1 MRPPSLHEVQRGFWR
16 SIAARPG
23 CSRSDF
29 DPGLIAGVKPD
40 ASLDSTGRIQV
51 YADAYFLRLRDVLI
65 EDFPAVA
72 KILGAEKFERLA
84 QDYLRAFPSEHPSV
98 RHLGRAMAEY
108 IGNRSDLPSYL
119 ADLARLEWA
128 MIDAFDAPNCSPLT
142 AESLR
147 EIEAERWPN
156 LKFTP
161 ISGLLVIRSGW
172 PIHELWSDEEPGAI
186 STAPTVL
193 RVWRGWDYQ
202 VRHATMEPREAEAL
216 NRLISGGPFAT
227 ICDAY
232 GDLPEDAAA
241 RESIAT
247 FARWLDDG
255 LIASVA

>member
-16 SIAARPG
+16 SITERPG

-29 DPGLIAGVKPD
+29 DPGLIAAVRPD
-40 ASLDSTGRIQV
+40 AHLDSTGRIQV

-72 KILGAEKFERLA
+72 KILGAGKFERLA
-84 QDYLRAFPSEHPSV
+84 QDYLRAFLSENPSV

-108 IGNRSDLPSYL
+108 IGSRSDLPSYL
-119 ADLARLEWA
+119 ADLAQLEWA
-128 MIDAFDAPNCSPLT
+128 MIDAFDAPVAQPLT
-142 AESLR
+142 ADSLR

-161 ISGLLVIRSGW
+161 IPGLRVIRSGW
-172 PIHELWSDEEPGAI
+172 PVHLLWSEDEAGYI
-186 STAPTVL
+186 SAAPTVL
-193 RVWRGWDYQ
+193 RVWRGRDYQ

-216 NRLISGGPFAT
+216 NRLNSGAPFAT

-232 GDLPEDAAA
+232 GELPEDEAA